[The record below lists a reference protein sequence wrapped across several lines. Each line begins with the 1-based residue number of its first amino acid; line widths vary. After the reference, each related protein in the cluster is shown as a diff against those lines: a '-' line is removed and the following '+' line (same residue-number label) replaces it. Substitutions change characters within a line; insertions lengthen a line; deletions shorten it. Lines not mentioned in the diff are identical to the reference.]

1 MTTGY
6 RAIEDDLNLE
16 TREMISVPA
25 ILATIVLWNL
35 ITVWQISTHIKRL
48 VREIKTMSTCLSE
61 VDREQAHQEQTP

>member
-6 RAIEDDLNLE
+6 RAIEDELNLE
-16 TREMISVPA
+16 TREMISVSV

-48 VREIKTMSTCLSE
+48 VREIRAQGTRPNE
-61 VDREQAHQEQTP
+61 VDREQALQE